1 MLDRNYIFIFSWTI
15 ITKVNGLHN
24 TISSV
29 LTISLLAALP
39 CPLVNLYL
47 VDKPIQKMLELR
59 FSTLFYFHFLDFRIF
74 NQLIVNYHRDS
85 LNTSVV

>member
-39 CPLVNLYL
+39 YPLVNTLYL
-47 VDKPIQKMLELR
+47 
-59 FSTLFYFHFLDFRIF
+59 
-74 NQLIVNYHRDS
+74 
-85 LNTSVV
+85 